1 MKEKG
6 RDTVAVPLE
15 NESSGFPRGI
25 SPVIKLVI
33 KLMAEYKHVII
44 KTAITIQKIF
54 VAQPNALMACL
65 IYFFFLHCRLKYV

>member
-1 MKEKG
+1 MLKEKG

-15 NESSGFPRGI
+15 NETSGFPKGI
-25 SPVIKLVI
+25 SPVI

-65 IYFFFLHCRLKYV
+65 IYFFFLYHHLKYV